1 MEQAEEGR
9 GDAEGFVSTEQNAS
23 QSVCKDDYRA
33 DRGDLSDR
41 GDLDDCGDQ
50 WSLIMVIVV
59 IKGDRGPDIDWYCSF
74 ILLGFESWLIYDLH
88 THMYEQTSENQRNA

>member
-23 QSVCKDDYRA
+23 QSVCKDDYR
-33 DRGDLSDR
+33 GDH
-41 GDLDDCGDQ
+41 GDLDERGDQ
-50 WSLIMVIVV
+50 
-59 IKGDRGPDIDWYCSF
+59 GDRGPESDGYCSF
-74 ILLGFESWLIYDLH
+74 TLLGFESWLH